1 MYTYPIVHGI
11 SFKSSQYISSNNIY
25 EILVQPEKLIGV
37 GKYISY
43 NGLELIKLLNKQNIC
58 ELTYRVLKYIYD
70 NLMKLRETKLCE
82 EFENLI
88 VEFINTGG
96 SNYKEIL
103 SFMYKNLKY
112 LFSKIK
118 SFDFVICFFKETP
131 QNTNKV
137 ITLSNNYAHINK
149 IKKFK
154 TSPFAIYA
162 YASYMAYQ
170 EQNINNPIINKFF
183 EKYYIT
189 KKHNDTNVLKVLV
202 THRVKENNKIERYYI
217 VAFKGTE
224 PTNLKDLKA
233 DINIALKNQENDE
246 RFKFCTAYVKMFKSI
261 PKYKNSRV
269 VLTGH
274 SLGGSIAIHVASNL
288 NLPCVVFNPG
298 SSICREM
305 NYNSKML
312 VIHKCYEDPICA
324 FAGFSGTTHIYK
336 TGKSALSAHSLENFL
351 QLNN

>member
-1 MYTYPIVHGI
+1 MITYPIFHDI
-11 SFKSSQYISSNNIY
+11 SFKSMQYISSKNIY
-25 EILVQPEKLIGV
+25 EILFQPEKLIGV
-37 GKYISY
+37 GKYTSY
-43 NGLELIKLLNKQNIC
+43 YGLELLKLLNKQNIS

-70 NLMKLRETKLCE
+70 TLMELRETKLGK

-96 SNYKEIL
+96 GNCKEIL
-103 SFMYKNLKY
+103 SFLWRNMKNK
-112 LFSKIK
+112 FSKIK
-118 SFDFVICFFKETP
+118 SIDFVISFFKETP

-137 ITLSNNYAHINK
+137 ITLSNSYAHINK

-170 EQNINNPIINKFF
+170 EQNMDNPVINKFF
-183 EKYYIT
+183 EEHCIT
-189 KKHNDTNVLKVLV
+189 KRHNDTNVLKVFV
-202 THRVKENNKIERYYI
+202 THRIKENNKIERYYI

-233 DINIALKNQENDE
+233 DVNIALKNQENDE

-274 SLGGSIAIHVASNL
+274 SLGGSIAIHVASKL

-305 NYNSKML
+305 NYNPKML
-312 VIHKCYEDPICA
+312 VIHKCFEDPICA

-351 QLNN
+351 QL